1 MFGLTTPLSRV
12 SSISPRFLKNL
23 ERLGIKTVKDLVWHF
38 PNRYE
43 DFSQIYQIADLE
55 PGQQATIS
63 GIIREVKLRRSFRRH
78 MAIVEAVIDDGSG
91 TIRGVWFNQPYL
103 KNTLRPGRMMNF
115 SGKVSVSENDIYL
128 SHPDYEAGE
137 AKDSHESRHT
147 GRLVPIYP
155 ETKGLSSRALRF
167 ILQPVLKNLA
177 TIPEFLPPQILK
189 SHGLLEISEAIQK
202 IHFPDSAEEVDEI
215 KKRFAFQDLF
225 LLQLFNL
232 EQKLKLAKEKAPKIE
247 TDIEYLKEI
256 LTTLPFELT
265 TSQKK
270 SLWEIIQDFIKPQ
283 PMNRLLQGDVGSGKT
298 VVAALAAF
306 MTTKAGFQA
315 AFMAPT
321 EVLANQHFETIK
333 KLFARMEEKIAGSE
347 IQPLGILTSSGAK
360 IFFPDLNLEKNF
372 KKTEAQKKIQSGEIK
387 IAIGTHSLIQKTVK
401 FKKLGLIIIDE
412 QHRFGVKQRNELISQ
427 SGETGLVPHFLSM
440 SATPIPRTLMLTVF
454 GDLDVSIINEQPKG
468 RKVIETKIIPPEG
481 REEAYQ
487 FIREQVKQG
496 RQAFV
501 ICPRIEKRENSE
513 SGIMN
518 YAERMQWEVRS
529 VKEEHEKLST
539 QIFPDLKVGM
549 LHGQIKAKQKEEIM
563 NNFRTGKIQVLVST
577 SVIEVGVDVPNAV
590 IMMIEGADR
599 FGLAQLYQFRGRVGR
614 GAHQS
619 YCFLF
624 TDSEAK
630 STQDRLKAIVEAR
643 SGFELAEMDLKLRG
657 PGEFLGQAQAGLPD
671 LAMQALQNPEL
682 IKFSREA
689 AVEIIKK
696 DTTLKK
702 YPLIREKLIEFQKK
716 VHQE

>member
-1 MFGLTTPLSRV
+1 MGL
-12 SSISPRFLKNL
+12 
-23 ERLGIKTVKDLVWHF
+23 KTVKDLIWHF
-38 PNRYE
+38 PSRYE

-55 PGQQATIS
+55 PGQQATIN
-63 GIIREVKLRRSFRRH
+63 GVIREVKLRRSFRRH
-78 MAIVEAVIDDGSG
+78 MAIVEAIIDDGSG

-103 KNTLRPGRMMNF
+103 KNTLRVGRMMNF

-128 SHPDYEAGE
+128 SHPDYEASTSIDQERSSPSQILGNKTWE
-137 AKDSHESRHT
+137 GKHT

-167 ILQPVLKNLA
+167 ILQPVLQNLS
-177 TIPEFLPPQILK
+177 TIQEFLPQAILK
-189 SHGLLEISEAIQK
+189 SQNLPEINEAIQK
-202 IHFPDSAEEVDEI
+202 IHFPDNTEEVENI

-247 TDIEYLKEI
+247 TDIEYLKKI
-256 LTTLPFELT
+256 LTTLPFDLT

-270 SLWEIIQDFIKPQ
+270 SLWEIIQDFVKPQ

-298 VVAALAAF
+298 VVAALSAF
-306 MTTKAGFQA
+306 MATEAGFQA

-333 KLFARMEEKIAGSE
+333 KLFARMEEKISGSE
-347 IQPLGILTSSGAK
+347 IQPVGILTSSGGK
-360 IFFPDLNLEKNF
+360 IFFPDLNLEKPL
-372 KKTEAQKKIQSGEIK
+372 KKAEIQKKIQSGEVK

-401 FKKLGLIIIDE
+401 FKNLGLIIIDE

-427 SGETGLVPHFLSM
+427 SGEAGMVPHFLSM

-468 RKVIETKIIPPEG
+468 RKIIETRIIPPEG
-481 REEAYQ
+481 RIKAYQ
-487 FIREQVKQG
+487 FIRERVKQG

-501 ICPRIEKRENSE
+501 ICPRIEAPNRDERPTTSE
-513 SGIMN
+513 WKM
-518 YAERMQWEVRS
+518 WEVRS
-529 VKEEHEKLST
+529 VKEEHGKLST
-539 QIFPDLKVGM
+539 KIFPDLNVGM
-549 LHGQIKAKQKEEIM
+549 LHGQIKSKQKEEIM
-563 NNFRTGKIQVLVST
+563 NDFRTGKIQILVST
-577 SVIEVGVDVPNAV
+577 SVVEVGVDVPNAV

-614 GAHQS
+614 GEHQS
-619 YCFLF
+619 FCFLF

-630 STQDRLKAIVEAR
+630 STQDRLKSIVEAK
-643 SGFELAEMDLKLRG
+643 SGFELAEKDLKIRG
-657 PGEFLGQAQAGLPD
+657 PGEFLGKAQAGLPD

-689 AVEIIKK
+689 AVEIIQK
-696 DTTLKK
+696 DATLKK
-702 YPLIREKLIEFQKK
+702 YPLLREKLIEFQKQI
-716 VHQE
+716 HQE